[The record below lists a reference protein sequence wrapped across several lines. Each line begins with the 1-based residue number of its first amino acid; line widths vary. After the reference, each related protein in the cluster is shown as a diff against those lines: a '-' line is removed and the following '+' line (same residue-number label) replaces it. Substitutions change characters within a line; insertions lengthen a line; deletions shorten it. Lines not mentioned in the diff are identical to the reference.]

1 MKSRMGV
8 RLIERDC
15 LTFQSLLYHNERRKS
30 MTLYEIDAALETT
43 FDAETGEILDS
54 ELMDKLEMERKD
66 KITNI
71 IHWIKNLES
80 DAEQL
85 KAEKQAFEKRQK
97 SCENKANQ
105 LRAYLEKYLN
115 GEKFESDDKTAKI
128 TYKKSQSLVI
138 DNVWK
143 IPEEFLE
150 YEDPKPM
157 KNEIK
162 AYLKSGKTL
171 EGVHIEEK
179 QNMQV
184 R

>member
-1 MKSRMGV
+1 
-8 RLIERDC
+8 
-15 LTFQSLLYHNERRKS
+15 

-54 ELMDKLEMERKD
+54 ELMDKLEMEKKD

-85 KAEKQAFEKRQK
+85 KAEKMSFEKRQK

-128 TYKKSQSLVI
+128 SYRKSDSVVI
-138 DNVWK
+138 DVANVWLL
-143 IPEEFLE
+143 PEEFLK

-157 KNEIK
+157 KDEIK
-162 AYLKSGKTL
+162 AYLKSGKTIA
-171 EGVHIEEK
+171 GVHLETK
-179 QNMQV
+179 MNMQV